1 MGNHRSLGICQC
13 LQKKPLPG
21 MSVVPD
27 VRGWK
32 GRGDSWGAAPHRC
45 WWKENCG
52 RPAQGDLCGAAHR
65 PCASA
70 LLTHSGRRRPPCC
83 PLENTREMFLSHLGW
98 RSLLDRECLLRAVS
112 LLHCHLA
119 ATAGR
124 AGDLRLLTGWQII
137 FEKRICQFSS
147 VFVTERSS
155 LLSAAPRAVHP
166 TARLC
171 SPVLPQVPALG
182 ELPWHICP
190 NHTRLEL
197 CSYPRSCSS
206 HLFRLQKEFALV
218 PPAAQAPS
226 AVSAPS
232 ACSSFPGFSSS
243 SLTLQAA
250 SFCWQHPDSFLLAF
264 VSWSSCNQSL
274 LEIHWVWEQLW
285 IPLPKLNQMYIYS

>member
-1 MGNHRSLGICQC
+1 M
-13 LQKKPLPG
+13 
-21 MSVVPD
+21 
-27 VRGWK
+27 
-32 GRGDSWGAAPHRC
+32 
-45 WWKENCG
+45 
-52 RPAQGDLCGAAHR
+52 
-65 PCASA
+65 
-70 LLTHSGRRRPPCC
+70 
-83 PLENTREMFLSHLGW
+83 
-98 RSLLDRECLLRAVS
+98 S
-112 LLHCHLA
+112 LLHCRLA

-137 FEKRICQFSS
+137 FEKRLCQFSS

-182 ELPWHICP
+182 ELPWHMCP
-190 NHTRLEL
+190 NHTQLEL

-206 HLFRLQKEFALV
+206 HLFHLQKEFALV
-218 PPAAQAPS
+218 PPAARAPS

-232 ACSSFPGFSSS
+232 ACSSFPGFSLFN
-243 SLTLQAA
+243 LTLQAA